1 MRQGAWCL
9 GQRHLEPA
17 FSGPRNFKNRLH
29 RLVHKSADV
38 DRRGFEFSV
47 FDFADLAQIAQ
58 QTAQT
63 NGLSIDAVALPL
75 GRFVGQGCANA
86 LNGVLQFVVQ
96 TGQQTL
102 AAASLLI
109 AHLR

>member
-1 MRQGAWCL
+1 M
-9 GQRHLEPA
+9 
-17 FSGPRNFKNRLH
+17 
-29 RLVHKSADV
+29 
-38 DRRGFEFSV
+38 
-47 FDFADLAQIAQ
+47 FDFADLAQVAE

-63 NGLSIDAVALPL
+63 HGLSIDAVALPL
-75 GRFVGQGCANA
+75 GRFVGQGCTNA

-96 TGQQTL
+96 TGQQAL